1 MSQARLPR
9 TEPST
14 ELISAHKVNH
24 RAAHVAGRAPGI
36 FAGAGLHRGIKSE
49 ERRRMWRDIF
59 AIRVR
64 GEKSLQK
71 AKNLLDLLSAPCIPR
86 TLN

>member
-36 FAGAGLHRGIKSE
+36 FAGAGLHRGTTLTVDHTHNTHTPHTLTYTHTYPTL
-49 ERRRMWRDIF
+49 RMHGK
-59 AIRVR
+59 V
-64 GEKSLQK
+64 
-71 AKNLLDLLSAPCIPR
+71 
-86 TLN
+86 